1 MDKIKKYWKE
11 IVIGL
16 LICFSM
22 SKCTQ
27 SCSRDTQ
34 LNKNKIEYTTTLA
47 EKDSLIGVL
56 NDSINS
62 MSIQLQVY
70 KEKISGLN
78 QALVIQDEAN
88 KRIADAKKNIQVN
101 VRQQK

>member
-1 MDKIKKYWKE
+1 MNKIKQYWKE
-11 IVIGL
+11 IVIVIL
-16 LICFSM
+16 VIFSLN
-22 SKCTQ
+22 KCTQ

-34 LNKNKIEYTTTLA
+34 LYKNTIEYTQNLQQ
-47 EKDSLIGVL
+47 KDSIISLL
-56 NDSINS
+56 NDSLNAMNIK
-62 MSIQLQVY
+62 LQVY
-70 KEKISGLN
+70 EEKITGLN